1 MESKG
6 VVLIIDDEKQL
17 RGLLKRI
24 VELEDYTVFEAGDLK
39 SACQVLERQ
48 PIKVVMSDVKLP
60 DGNGVDFTAK
70 LKSQYPHLEIIVMT
84 AYGTIQDGVKA
95 MKNGAFDYLV
105 KGDDNEKMIPMLD
118 LAMQKANQ
126 AKTSEVSLTG
136 FDKVIGKTSIIENAV
151 NMAKRVAQTST
162 TVLLTGETGTGKE
175 VFAQAIHEAST
186 RQKENF
192 VAINCAAFSREIL
205 ESELFGHKAGAFTGA
220 LKDKKGLFEVAHKGT
235 IFLDEIGEMSLDLQ
249 AKLLRVLES
258 GTFLR
263 VGDTK
268 EVKVDVRVISAT
280 NRDLEKESQTGHF
293 RLDLYYRLSV
303 FQIAL
308 PALRE
313 RKTDIALLSK
323 HFIKDLSKKYG
334 FQQVTMSSEFQQILE
349 NYTWPGNIRELK
361 NIIERALIL
370 QNDGVLQK
378 DCLPPNLIHHAQA
391 DAPSGLDLQSVEK
404 FHIEKVLQHTKGN
417 KTETARLLNI
427 GLTTLYRK
435 MEEYGI
441 SLKI

>member
-39 SACQVLERQ
+39 SAWQMLERQ
-48 PIKVVMSDVKLP
+48 PIQVVMSDVKLP

-118 LAMQKANQ
+118 LAMQKAKQTNR
-126 AKTSEVSLTG
+126 SEASLTG

-175 VFAQAIHEAST
+175 VFAQAIHEASA
-186 RQKENF
+186 RHSESF

-220 LKDKKGLFEVAHKGT
+220 
-235 IFLDEIGEMSLDLQ
+235 
-249 AKLLRVLES
+249 
-258 GTFLR
+258 
-263 VGDTK
+263 
-268 EVKVDVRVISAT
+268 
-280 NRDLEKESQTGHF
+280 
-293 RLDLYYRLSV
+293 
-303 FQIAL
+303 
-308 PALRE
+308 
-313 RKTDIALLSK
+313 
-323 HFIKDLSKKYG
+323 
-334 FQQVTMSSEFQQILE
+334 
-349 NYTWPGNIRELK
+349 
-361 NIIERALIL
+361 
-370 QNDGVLQK
+370 
-378 DCLPPNLIHHAQA
+378 
-391 DAPSGLDLQSVEK
+391 
-404 FHIEKVLQHTKGN
+404 
-417 KTETARLLNI
+417 
-427 GLTTLYRK
+427 
-435 MEEYGI
+435 
-441 SLKI
+441 

>member
-39 SACQVLERQ
+39 SAWQVLERH

-175 VFAQAIHEAST
+175 V
-186 RQKENF
+186 
-192 VAINCAAFSREIL
+192 L
-205 ESELFGHKAGAFTGA
+205 P
-220 LKDKKGLFEVAHKGT
+220 
-235 IFLDEIGEMSLDLQ
+235 
-249 AKLLRVLES
+249 KLSMKHLP
-258 GTFLR
+258 
-263 VGDTK
+263 DT
-268 EVKVDVRVISAT
+268 T
-280 NRDLEKESQTGHF
+280 
-293 RLDLYYRLSV
+293 
-303 FQIAL
+303 
-308 PALRE
+308 
-313 RKTDIALLSK
+313 
-323 HFIKDLSKKYG
+323 
-334 FQQVTMSSEFQQILE
+334 
-349 NYTWPGNIRELK
+349 
-361 NIIERALIL
+361 
-370 QNDGVLQK
+370 
-378 DCLPPNLIHHAQA
+378 
-391 DAPSGLDLQSVEK
+391 
-404 FHIEKVLQHTKGN
+404 KVLWLL
-417 KTETARLLNI
+417 TARLFERNP
-427 GLTTLYRK
+427 
-435 MEEYGI
+435 
-441 SLKI
+441 

>member
-1 MESKG
+1 
-6 VVLIIDDEKQL
+6 
-17 RGLLKRI
+17 
-24 VELEDYTVFEAGDLK
+24 
-39 SACQVLERQ
+39 
-48 PIKVVMSDVKLP
+48 
-60 DGNGVDFTAK
+60 
-70 LKSQYPHLEIIVMT
+70 
-84 AYGTIQDGVKA
+84 
-95 MKNGAFDYLV
+95 
-105 KGDDNEKMIPMLD
+105 
-118 LAMQKANQ
+118 
-126 AKTSEVSLTG
+126 
-136 FDKVIGKTSIIENAV
+136 
-151 NMAKRVAQTST
+151 
-162 TVLLTGETGTGKE
+162 
-175 VFAQAIHEAST
+175 
-186 RQKENF
+186 

-303 FQIAL
+303 FQISL

-441 SLKI
+441 SLKL

>member
-1 MESKG
+1 
-6 VVLIIDDEKQL
+6 
-17 RGLLKRI
+17 
-24 VELEDYTVFEAGDLK
+24 
-39 SACQVLERQ
+39 
-48 PIKVVMSDVKLP
+48 
-60 DGNGVDFTAK
+60 
-70 LKSQYPHLEIIVMT
+70 
-84 AYGTIQDGVKA
+84 
-95 MKNGAFDYLV
+95 
-105 KGDDNEKMIPMLD
+105 
-118 LAMQKANQ
+118 
-126 AKTSEVSLTG
+126 
-136 FDKVIGKTSIIENAV
+136 
-151 NMAKRVAQTST
+151 
-162 TVLLTGETGTGKE
+162 
-175 VFAQAIHEAST
+175 
-186 RQKENF
+186 
-192 VAINCAAFSREIL
+192 
-205 ESELFGHKAGAFTGA
+205 LFGHKAGAFTGA

-293 RLDLYYRLSV
+293 RMDLYYRLSV
-303 FQIAL
+303 FQISL

-323 HFIKDLSKKYG
+323 YFIKDLSKKYG

-404 FHIEKVLQHTKGN
+404 FHIEKYY
-417 KTETARLLNI
+417 NI
-427 GLTTLYRK
+427 PKATRPKLRDCSILV
-435 MEEYGI
+435 
-441 SLKI
+441 

>member
-1 MESKG
+1 
-6 VVLIIDDEKQL
+6 
-17 RGLLKRI
+17 
-24 VELEDYTVFEAGDLK
+24 
-39 SACQVLERQ
+39 
-48 PIKVVMSDVKLP
+48 
-60 DGNGVDFTAK
+60 
-70 LKSQYPHLEIIVMT
+70 
-84 AYGTIQDGVKA
+84 

-118 LAMQKANQ
+118 LAMQKAKQTNR
-126 AKTSEVSLTG
+126 SEASLTG

-175 VFAQAIHEAST
+175 VFAQAIHEASA
-186 RQKENF
+186 RHSEGF

-303 FQIAL
+303 FQISL

-313 RKTDIALLSK
+313 RKTDITFEQTFYQRFK
-323 HFIKDLSKKYG
+323 
-334 FQQVTMSSEFQQILE
+334 
-349 NYTWPGNIRELK
+349 
-361 NIIERALIL
+361 
-370 QNDGVLQK
+370 
-378 DCLPPNLIHHAQA
+378 
-391 DAPSGLDLQSVEK
+391 
-404 FHIEKVLQHTKGN
+404 
-417 KTETARLLNI
+417 
-427 GLTTLYRK
+427 
-435 MEEYGI
+435 
-441 SLKI
+441 

>member
-39 SACQVLERQ
+39 SAWQVLERQ

-175 VFAQAIHEAST
+175 FLP
-186 RQKENF
+186 K
-192 VAINCAAFSREIL
+192 
-205 ESELFGHKAGAFTGA
+205 LFMKH
-220 LKDKKGLFEVAHKGT
+220 
-235 IFLDEIGEMSLDLQ
+235 
-249 AKLLRVLES
+249 
-258 GTFLR
+258 
-263 VGDTK
+263 
-268 EVKVDVRVISAT
+268 
-280 NRDLEKESQTGHF
+280 
-293 RLDLYYRLSV
+293 
-303 FQIAL
+303 L
-308 PALRE
+308 P
-313 RKTDIALLSK
+313 DI
-323 HFIKDLSKKYG
+323 
-334 FQQVTMSSEFQQILE
+334 T
-349 NYTWPGNIRELK
+349 
-361 NIIERALIL
+361 
-370 QNDGVLQK
+370 
-378 DCLPPNLIHHAQA
+378 
-391 DAPSGLDLQSVEK
+391 
-404 FHIEKVLQHTKGN
+404 KVLWLS
-417 KTETARLLNI
+417 TAQLFREKSLNLNYLDI
-427 GLTTLYRK
+427 KLVHLQVR
-435 MEEYGI
+435 
-441 SLKI
+441 